1 MAQTLIQV
9 KDLKKYYNG
18 GDVKALDGVT
28 VDVYKGDV
36 IAVIGPSG
44 GGKST
49 LYGHCSEL
57 LVSEGQTVSRGQAI
71 AKVGST
77 GWSTGP
83 HLHFEV
89 REDEQHVNPLPYLK
103 GN

>member
-1 MAQTLIQV
+1 MHGRHHCSG
-9 KDLKKYYNG
+9 KYRYCCESQHHLYG
-18 GDVKALDGVT
+18 RQRLWKYIIIDH
-28 VDVYKGDV
+28 
-36 IAVIGPSG
+36 G

>member
-1 MAQTLIQV
+1 MGADIVAANTGTV
-9 KDLKKYYNG
+9 
-18 GDVKALDGVT
+18 VKANTSYVAGSGYGMYIIIDH
-28 VDVYKGDV
+28 
-36 IAVIGPSG
+36 G

-49 LYGHCSEL
+49 LYGHCSQL
-57 LVSEGQTVSRGQAI
+57 LISEGQVVSRGQTI

-89 REDEQHVNPLPYLK
+89 REGGQHVNPLPYLQ
-103 GN
+103 GNG